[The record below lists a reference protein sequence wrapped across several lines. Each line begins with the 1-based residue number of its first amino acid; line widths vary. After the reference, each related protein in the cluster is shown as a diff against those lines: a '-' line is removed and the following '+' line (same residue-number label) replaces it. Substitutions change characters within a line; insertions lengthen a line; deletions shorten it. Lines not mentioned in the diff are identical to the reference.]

1 LEPLLERGVDFVE
14 DGQVKLDKMLLAKA
28 KGMPIVEPLLKTT
41 LKSWE
46 NDVQFRGGVTK
57 GLGGLVGGTLN
68 MLTHPVETVKGI
80 ESLIEHVPL
89 GVILPVLSPTLASPL
104 MLQGLP
110 DLVRKDA
117 GKGKNPLSLSSVLM
131 MNPLKTER
139 MMWESMMKGQ
149 DPRAAMRESM
159 DPDKNLSAD
168 GKFWSALG
176 SAFIQPYQKAVD
188 EGKPM
193 EAVGRGAFE
202 VASLLVGGAEA
213 KAGKVASESA
223 TVAKTVGKVTE
234 VAQKA
239 ERVTEVAQTASKV
252 TEVVGG
258 TEKAIG
264 AAGDV
269 SQPTKILTKPSQKT
283 NLSKN
288 NNDVFIENSSRGG
301 KDSNIG
307 RRVEDQGGVN
317 TPKEKQQYIGAN
329 AGHDFAKGKLEGGRA
344 EAMTGHGEYWPE
356 ISPPTIT
363 QPHGTTLSMYVQ
375 HGKTIESTLGLLI
388 EAGDYNRLAHIF
400 NNPHLY
406 EAGLKWQK
414 MLTGAQSYLPGAVY
428 ENYMWMRPN
437 REASV
442 RINSSSVNRATPLSD
457 VIQPNM
463 GHLDWA
469 VCRKIVQ

>member
-1 LEPLLERGVDFVE
+1 
-14 DGQVKLDKMLLAKA
+14 M
-28 KGMPIVEPLLKTT
+28 
-41 LKSWE
+41 
-46 NDVQFRGGVTK
+46 
-57 GLGGLVGGTLN
+57 
-68 MLTHPVETVKGI
+68 
-80 ESLIEHVPL
+80 
-89 GVILPVLSPTLASPL
+89 
-104 MLQGLP
+104 
-110 DLVRKDA
+110 
-117 GKGKNPLSLSSVLM
+117 LM

-139 MMWESMMKGQ
+139 MMWESMLKGQ

-159 DPDKNLSAD
+159 DPAKNLSED
-168 GKFWSALG
+168 GKFWSTLG
-176 SAFIQPYQKAVD
+176 SAFIKPYQKAID

-202 VASLLVGGAEA
+202 VATLLLGGAEA
-213 KAGKVASESA
+213 KAGKVATEGA
-223 TVAKTVGKVTE
+223 TVAKTVGKVATE
-234 VAQKA
+234 GAQAA
-239 ERVTEVAQTASKV
+239 ERVTEVAGA
-252 TEVVGG
+252 
-258 TEKAIG
+258 TEKAIV

-307 RRVEDQGGVN
+307 RRIEDQGGVN
-317 TPKEKQQYIGAN
+317 TPKGNQQYIGSN
-329 AGHDFAKGKLEGGRA
+329 AGHDFAKGKLEGGRP

-356 ISPPTIT
+356 ILPTTIT
-363 QPHGTTLSMYVQ
+363 QPHGTTLSMWVQ
-375 HGKTIESTLGLLI
+375 HGKTIESTLGLLV
-388 EAGDYNRLAHIF
+388 EAGDYNRLTHIF

-437 REASV
+437 RETSV
-442 RINSSSVNRATPLSD
+442 RINSSSVNKATPLSE